1 MDWQADL
8 ARWLDEDWVHFLAYG
23 IGAIALSVFAWY
35 RDRSRKLRSNPDA
48 VPWVP
53 WRDVAFWSSFA
64 ALMMLGAAF
73 LAWLAS

>member
-8 ARWLDEDWVHFLAYG
+8 ARWLDEDWVRFLGYG
-23 IGAIALSVFAWY
+23 LGAITLSFIAWY
-35 RDRSRKLRSNPDA
+35 RDRRRKLRSNPDA

-73 LAWLAS
+73 LAWLSA

>member
-8 ARWLDEDWVHFLAYG
+8 AQRLDEDWVRFLAYG
-23 IGAIALSVFAWY
+23 IGAVALSVIAWY

-48 VPWVP
+48 VPWMP

-73 LAWLAS
+73 LAWLAA

>member
-1 MDWQADL
+1 MDWQA
-8 ARWLDEDWVHFLAYG
+8 ACAPT
-23 IGAIALSVFAWY
+23 

-73 LAWLAS
+73 LAWLSA